1 MVSGYLK
8 STGIPWVDGLLTGP
22 WVLGRHKGHTL
33 SIDVFRSLVDFIVI
47 ILSY

>member
-1 MVSGYLK
+1 MVSGYPK
-8 STGIPWVDGLLTGP
+8 STRIMRVDGLSTGP

-33 SIDVFRSLVDFIVI
+33 SIDVVKSLVDFIVI